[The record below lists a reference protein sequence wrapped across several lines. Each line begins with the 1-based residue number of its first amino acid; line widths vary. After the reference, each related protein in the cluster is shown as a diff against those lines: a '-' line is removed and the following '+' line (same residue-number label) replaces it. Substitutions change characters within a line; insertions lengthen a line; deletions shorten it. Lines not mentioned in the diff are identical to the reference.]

1 MLIATRF
8 ASIIQDVKQYIYSV
22 SIKKPYKIRYYYQL
36 FYYFCNPIY
45 KKNSMRKITLLQ
57 ILFIF
62 SISILAQIPSGYY
75 NAAVGK
81 TDAALK
87 TQLYTIISTGS
98 VDLGYGGLY
107 TIYPTSDRTT
117 DGKVWDMYSTCT
129 WTHGVAQC
137 GDYNSVC
144 DCYNREHSIPQ
155 SWFNEKYPMRSD
167 AHHVYPTD
175 GKVNGQRSSY
185 PHGECASGT
194 TLAGGRGKLG
204 SSTFAGYSGTVFE
217 PLDEYKGDF
226 ARTYFYFTTRYMNT
240 SVTNGGGVFGNT
252 FGDLK
257 SWCVDLYLKWHRQ
270 DPVSQK
276 EITRNNAIYAHQ
288 KNRNPF
294 IDYPSLAEHIWGD
307 KKGTP
312 WSITSGIENVKVEF
326 SISQPNGVKALIITT
341 NEQNCSYRILSLN
354 GILVEQNK
362 LANNTVIQTGHLK
375 EGMYFIEVISGNRKA
390 IKKFVVNN

>member
-1 MLIATRF
+1 
-8 ASIIQDVKQYIYSV
+8 
-22 SIKKPYKIRYYYQL
+22 
-36 FYYFCNPIY
+36 
-45 KKNSMRKITLLQ
+45 MRKIILFQ
-57 ILFIF
+57 ILFLF
-62 SISILAQIPSGYY
+62 SIAILAQIPAGYY
-75 NAAVGK
+75 NAAEGK
-81 TDAALK
+81 TEAALK

-107 TIYPTSDRTT
+107 TIYPTSDRTA

-137 GDYNSVC
+137 GNYSTVC

-175 GKVNGQRSSY
+175 GVVNGQRSNY

-194 TLAGGRGKLG
+194 TLAGGRGRLG

-240 SVTNGGGVFGNT
+240 PVTNGGGVFGNT

-257 SWCVDLYLKWHRQ
+257 IWCVELYLKWHHQ

-276 EITRNNAIYAHQ
+276 EITRNNAIYVYQ

-312 WSITSGIENVKVEF
+312 WSITSGIENLKIEF
-326 SISQPNGVKALIITT
+326 SISQVPGSKILKINT
-341 NEQNCSYRILSLN
+341 NEQNLSYRILSLN
-354 GILVEQNK
+354 GLVLNNSK
-362 LANNTVIQTGHLK
+362 LNASAEIQTGQLK
-375 EGMYFIEVISGNRKA
+375 AGMYFIELQSGNRKSVN
-390 IKKFVVNN
+390 KFVVSN